1 VSPADGITIELVS
14 HATDDVR
21 ILLSELDQI
30 LAAEYPPEQ
39 RHGLGLEAIFKPT
52 IRFFLAWLNGAA
64 VGSGGVTLFPDL
76 PK

>member
-1 VSPADGITIELVS
+1 MRTVDEIAVELVPC
-14 HATDDVR
+14 ATDDVR
-21 ILLSELDQI
+21 HLIAELDQI

-64 VGSGGVTLFPDL
+64 VGSGGVALFPDL